1 MLPRLFASVGVA
13 IKTNMDNWAGSGQ
26 SDDGRVVLSQV
37 VKTFVVGNQQN
48 PGVMLDTWNTAMH
61 RVL

>member
-37 VKTFVVGNQQN
+37 VKTFVVGTNRIQ
-48 PGVMLDTWNTAMH
+48 V
-61 RVL
+61 